1 MRFPF
6 ERTKVVKNGRIAA
19 VEPRWRTHMFFRFFD
34 EKEASLSRGS
44 VLNVQGTN
52 RAKRNARCIMPAVS
66 ALSLSGRVS
75 LILVSLVE
83 R

>member
-1 MRFPF
+1 
-6 ERTKVVKNGRIAA
+6 
-19 VEPRWRTHMFFRFFD
+19 MFFRFFD
-34 EKEASLSRGS
+34 EEASLSRGS

-83 R
+83 P